1 MTMPK
6 SKDPRDSRQ
15 WRAKRIAILQRDG
28 YTCGYCGQPADTVD
42 HILPVKD
49 HPDQAMSNDN
59 LIAAC
64 KTCNS
69 RKGSRSHASFL
80 GGAFAPPVFSG
91 NPSPMV
97 TIMPEDSP
105 FKTKPSQAHVG

>member
-80 GGAFAPPVFSG
+80 GGAFAPPVFPAVSLSEMSTFR
-91 NPSPMV
+91 P
-97 TIMPEDSP
+97 DSP
-105 FKTKPSQAHVG
+105 FDDPDVADCG